1 MFEFPKQNRILN
13 RNDFDRIV
21 ENGSKVVSS
30 RLVVIALN
38 NVSSSRLGLIVSK
51 KVGNAVERN
60 RVKRMVREAFRH
72 RLPNLAGWD
81 LVVIGRAKAKS
92 STSHE
97 IERDLD
103 YCLRHLVKKSPASA
117 ENTEATCFAA
127 SC

>member
-13 RNDFDRIV
+13 RRDFDQIV

-30 RLVVIALN
+30 RLVVIARKN
-38 NVSSSRLGLIVSK
+38 ISSSRLGLVVSK

-72 RLPNLAGWD
+72 RLPNLVGWD
-81 LVVIGRAKAKS
+81 LVVIGRAKANA

-103 YCLRHLVKKSPASA
+103 YCLRHLVKKSSVSTG
-117 ENTEATCFAA
+117 NTEATCFAA